1 MTQVQ
6 LHPSSYLALPRTG
19 AGPGILVVHAWWGLT
34 PFFKAL
40 CRRLAGRGFVVLAP
54 DLYHGQTAETVDEA
68 KRLRGRLKQQQAAQE
83 LQLATECLHGLDGVT
98 GPAIGVMGFSLGAR
112 FALELSVARPKE
124 VGAVVAFY
132 GTSQGNYAPAQ
143 AAYLGQQPWGL
154 DSRVSQETA
163 AQVDGETRRL
173 VEEALD
179 SASALLSS
187 HRVVLDQLAERL
199 CEHETVNG
207 SEVTAMLLFQRLSH
221 RYAADRMLAVALFFI
236 VAAQVQAI
244 RVGNPAFLRQAL

>member
-124 VGAVVAFY
+124 VEAVVAFY

-143 AAYLGQQPWGL
+143 AAYLGHFA
-154 DSRVSQETA
+154 ET
-163 AQVDGETRRL
+163 DP
-173 VEEALD
+173 
-179 SASALLSS
+179 
-187 HRVVLDQLAERL
+187 
-199 CEHETVNG
+199 
-207 SEVTAMLLFQRLSH
+207 F
-221 RYAADRMLAVALFFI
+221 
-236 VAAQVQAI
+236 VAASGVKKLEKSLSAAG
-244 RVGNPAFLRQAL
+244 RPVAFYTYPGTAHWFFEKDRPEAYNAAAARLAWQRSLKFFQGMLGQ